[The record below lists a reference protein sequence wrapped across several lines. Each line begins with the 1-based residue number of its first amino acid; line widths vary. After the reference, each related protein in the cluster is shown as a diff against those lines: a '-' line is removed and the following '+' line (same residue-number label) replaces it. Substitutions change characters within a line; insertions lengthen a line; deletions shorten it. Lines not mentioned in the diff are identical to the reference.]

1 MAGLM
6 AAGSILNEAALSF
19 LGLGVVIP
27 TPSWGNI
34 LAGGRNY
41 LLVGSWW
48 YTLFPGLAIFVTVL
62 ACNVL
67 ADGARDA
74 FDPRLRGGR

>member
-1 MAGLM
+1 M

-34 LAGGRNY
+34 LAGGRGY
-41 LLVGSWW
+41 LLVGAWW
-48 YTLFPGLAIFVTVL
+48 YTLFPGLAIFLTVL
-62 ACNVL
+62 VFNVL
-67 ADGARDA
+67 ADNARDA
-74 FDPRLRGGR
+74 FDPRLRGKERL